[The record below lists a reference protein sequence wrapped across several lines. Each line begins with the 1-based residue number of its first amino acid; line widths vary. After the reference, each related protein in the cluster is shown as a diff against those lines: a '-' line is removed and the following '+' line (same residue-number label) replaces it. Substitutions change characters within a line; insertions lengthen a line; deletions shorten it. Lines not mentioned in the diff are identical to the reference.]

1 MSRSMQQRSGN
12 RYLGNFT
19 ELPLVDVSG
28 LFSHDPRQRKDV
40 ADRLG
45 RAAHTV
51 GFLYI
56 KGHGVDPRLLKR
68 VLAASRK
75 FFDRSAE
82 FKSRYYIGDAPN
94 HRGYVPTTEK
104 GSYADETR
112 RRYEA
117 FDLSL
122 DLPAHDPDYLAGN
135 PLLGP
140 NVWPDIFGFRGVITE
155 YLNAMLSLGYLLTA
169 AFEEHMGVGEGYFR
183 SRMMKPTSQLRLI
196 HYLENNDPLEDGQNM
211 GAHTDYEC
219 FTILHQFSP
228 GLQVLNPAGEWIDV
242 EPIPG
247 TFVINIGDMLETW
260 TGGYLRSTLH
270 RVVNNGRERYS
281 MPFFMAAD
289 YDAEVAPA
297 PGYESDAPRHKPLIA
312 GRHLMRMLLRDF
324 PYLKNMYLENR
335 LNLDLEYTHSNN
347 PFEER
352 KFADQQT

>member
-1 MSRSMQQRSGN
+1 MSRSNHKYR
-12 RYLGNFT
+12 GNFT
-19 ELPLVDVSG
+19 ELPVIDISG
-28 LFSHDPRQRKDV
+28 LYSHDPAQRKAV

-56 KGHGVDPRLLKR
+56 KGHHVEERLLNR
-68 VLAASRK
+68 ALAASK
-75 FFDRSAE
+75 QFFNRPSE
-82 FKSRYYIGDAPN
+82 FKSRYYIGDSPN
-94 HRGYVPTTEK
+94 HRGYVPVTEK
-104 GSYADETR
+104 GDYADEEK

-140 NVWPDIFGFRGVITE
+140 NVWPDVSGFQSAISE
-155 YLNAMLSLGYLLTA
+155 YCNAMLSLAYLLTA
-169 AFEEHMGVGEGYFR
+169 AFEEYMDVEEGYFR

-196 HYLENNDPLEDGQNM
+196 HYLENNEAVEDGQNM

-219 FTILHQFSP
+219 FTILRQFSP

-260 TGGYLRSTLH
+260 SGGYLRSTLH

-289 YDAEVAPA
+289 YDAVVEPI
-297 PGYESDAPRHKPLIA
+297 PGYESDEPRHKPLVA
-312 GRHLMRMLLRDF
+312 GQHLLRMLLRDF
-324 PYLKNMYLENR
+324 PYLKRMYLENK
-335 LNLDLEYTHSNN
+335 LNLDLDVRDSSN
-347 PFEER
+347 PFEDR
-352 KFADQQT
+352 VIASQQT